1 MTSKKLLRIL
11 LLAMISV
18 AAFTMPAF
26 AETAPVAEAAAAS
39 SGIAE
44 GLSMLGAALSTGLAC
59 IGCGIAVGP
68 SAASA
73 IGAMTEDPS
82 TFGRSLIFV
91 ALGEGIALYGM
102 LISILIIY
110 A

>member
-1 MTSKKLLRIL
+1 MKTKKLVKIL
-11 LLAMISV
+11 SLALFSV
-18 AAFTMPAF
+18 ALFGITAF
-26 AETAPVAEAAAAS
+26 AAEGDAAAVAS
-39 SGIAE
+39 AAGIAE

-68 SAASA
+68 SAAAA